1 MQMFP
6 VPGIYS
12 PIRKKGDDEVN
23 CAYLPEGSLLDR
35 PENLDKC
42 ASADSL
48 LRCVATREVLEG
60 VALSCDAQHDLYVK
74 LGPFT
79 GVIPRQEAAL
89 GISEGSTREIAI
101 LARVGKP
108 VSFVVTG
115 VELTDEGEPRPILSR
130 CQAQALAL
138 SHLLST
144 LQPGQIIPAVVTH
157 LEPFGAFVDVGCGVP
172 SMIGIENISVSRL
185 PHPDQRFRVGQRI
198 WAVVT
203 GLDRDKGR
211 IMLSHKELLGTWE
224 ENAARF
230 TPGMTVPGYIRSVK
244 DYGFFVELTPN
255 LSGLAEPKA
264 GYQQGERV
272 SVYIKSIQPQQMKIK
287 LLLIDH
293 LSAESQTPPL
303 EYFQT
308 SGRLERWRYAPAE
321 CMKPGAETVFI
332 PALP

>member
-1 MQMFP
+1 MQVSP
-6 VPGIYS
+6 LRGIYS
-12 PIRKKGDDEVN
+12 PIRKKGDDEVK
-23 CAYLPEGSLLDR
+23 CAYLPEGSLLNR
-35 PENLDKC
+35 PENLTKC

-48 LRCVATREVLEG
+48 LRCVTTRDVLEG
-60 VALSCDAQHDLYVK
+60 IAMASDAQHNLIVK
-74 LGPFT
+74 VGPFT

-108 VSFVVTG
+108 VAFVVTG
-115 VELTDEGEPRPILSR
+115 MELTDQGEPRPILSR

-138 SHLLST
+138 SHLLAT

-172 SMIGIENISVSRL
+172 SMIGIENISISRL
-185 PHPDQRFRVGQRI
+185 PHPDQRFQVGQRVR
-198 WAVVT
+198 AVVT

-211 IMLSHKELLGTWE
+211 ILLSHKELLGTWE

-230 TPGMTVPGYIRSVK
+230 TPGMTVPGCIRSVK
-244 DYGFFVELTPN
+244 DYGLFVELTPN

-264 GYQQGERV
+264 GYVLGEWV
-272 SVYIKSIQPQQMKIK
+272 SVYIKSIQPQFMKIK

-293 LSAESQTPPL
+293 LSADAQSAPL
-303 EYFQT
+303 EYFLT
-308 SGRLERWRYAPAE
+308 SGILEHWRYAPAG
-321 CMKPGAETVFI
+321 CKKPGYEVVFN
-332 PALP
+332 PLP